1 MTSCIL
7 AIIKPLRNVYEAPM
21 VLQRLFWADFFCWTA
36 LMAHSMFCTD
46 YVATVV
52 YGGSAYAERGSIED
66 IRFDE
71 GVRMGS
77 VGLLLHSTTGKLII
91 LSIKGQVDF
100 RATLKTTYENW
111 TARL

>member
-77 VGLLLHSTTGKLII
+77 VGLLLHSTTGKPM
-91 LSIKGQVDF
+91 SI
-100 RATLKTTYENW
+100 ASLC
-111 TARL
+111 